1 MTDPAPSHEEK
12 TRPMGADAVD
22 SLAQTRGNKCPNE
35 RAVDPMTK
43 PSPRPRA
50 RAGGKTHACEA
61 GLAPGTNVLTMDGAI
76 PVEFLNPGD
85 RIITRRGVRKLKAI
99 MRHNLPEGTPRVV
112 LSADALG
119 GKPSTDIT
127 LMPGQRL
134 LVRDWRARALWGKE
148 IAAPQA
154 ARLVD
159 GKHIRTE
166 TKGRQIML
174 SLYFGKPEILY
185 ADGLELASA
194 DKPRVAAKA

>member
-1 MTDPAPSHEEK
+1 
-12 TRPMGADAVD
+12 
-22 SLAQTRGNKCPNE
+22 
-35 RAVDPMTK
+35 MTK

-61 GLAPGTNVLTMDGAI
+61 GLAPGTNVLTTDGAI

-99 MRHNLPEGTPRVV
+99 MRHNLPEGTPRIVV
-112 LSADALG
+112 SADALG